1 MGFRKLADDMAQQL
15 HETTEQPYRLVK
27 KQMQEGEQRTSF
39 LSQALSNVEKG
50 SDLEEIYKWSA
61 SSMYLGGADTTVSSI
76 MTFFL
81 AMIVFPDVQR
91 RAQEEL
97 DRVIGGERLPVVSD
111 LDKLP
116 YIEAVLKETHRWH
129 PVAPMGL
136 PHCSTE
142 DDEILGYRLP
152 KGTTILP
159 NNW

>member
-1 MGFRKLADDMAQQL
+1 MSEQL
-15 HETTEQPYRLVK
+15 QEAVELPYRLVK
-27 KQMQEGEQRTSF
+27 KQMQEGEERTSF
-39 LSQALSNVEKG
+39 LSQALGDAGKDV
-50 SDLEEIYKWSA
+50 DLQEIYKWSA
-61 SSMYLGGADTTVSSI
+61 TSMYLAGADTTVSSL

-81 AMIVFPDVQR
+81 AMIVYPDVQR
-91 RAQEEL
+91 KAQEEL
-97 DRVIGGERLPVVSD
+97 DRVIGNERLPLVSD
-111 LDKLP
+111 LEKLP